1 MYEHGELSE
10 GFSVVDLSSGE
21 EDATLDTSWDEE
33 VTHRLFCD
41 LNYDRLGL
49 LDDDNASIL
58 SDIKEE

>member
-10 GFSVVDLSSGE
+10 GFSVVDLSLGE
-21 EDATLDTSWDEE
+21 EDATPDTSWDEE

-41 LNYDRLGL
+41 LNCDLLGP
-49 LDDDNASIL
+49 LDDDNATIL